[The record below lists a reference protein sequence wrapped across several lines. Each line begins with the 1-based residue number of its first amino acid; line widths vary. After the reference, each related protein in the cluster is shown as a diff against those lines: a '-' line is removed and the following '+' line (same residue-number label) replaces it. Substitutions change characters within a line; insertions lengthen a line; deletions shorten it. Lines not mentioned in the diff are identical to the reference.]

1 MMPKCRGETPT
12 PVTTGSR
19 MGVRMT
25 MAARASMNTPT
36 MSSSTLM
43 SSRMMILLSVMPS
56 IQRAMVPGTSSM
68 VMMLPNRVA
77 MAMSTMM
84 TDEVSHDL
92 TQDAQTLL
100 KSISRYRNTPTMRP

>member
-1 MMPKCRGETPT
+1 
-12 PVTTGSR
+12 
-19 MGVRMT
+19 
-25 MAARASMNTPT
+25 MNTPT

-43 SSRMMILLSVMPS
+43 SSRMMILLSVMLS

-84 TDEVSHDL
+84 MDEVSHEA
-92 TQDAQTLL
+92 TQDEQTVL